1 MLPGSLTQFLPIADE
16 RARDKCVIL
25 LLGVFGR
32 GKEESERE
40 RQIPYDIAYI
50 WNLIYGTNE
59 PFHRRETH
67 VLGEQIYGCQGGRE
81 GSGMDWESG
90 VNRCKLL
97 HLDWISN
104 EILLYSTGNYIQSLE
119 IEHDGG

>member
-50 WNLIYGTNE
+50 WNLIYGTKE
-59 PFHRRETH
+59 PFHKTDDVLFNFCNLLPTH
-67 VLGEQIYGCQGGRE
+67 FPRPQKPPVSQ
-81 GSGMDWESG
+81 
-90 VNRCKLL
+90 
-97 HLDWISN
+97 
-104 EILLYSTGNYIQSLE
+104 
-119 IEHDGG
+119 